1 MKIRTGFVSNS
12 SSSSFICQICNESAD
27 GWDWNN
33 HCGDKLMCVNGHCF
47 CQEHVDQ
54 DSPTYDTVERYRK
67 NDEKIPAIL
76 CPICSVAPT
85 EVLKFKNVLFY
96 LLKKYDLKYVDI
108 VDEMGILFKTN
119 DELNRYLRD

>member
-12 SSSSFICQICNESAD
+12 SSSSFICQICNDERE

-33 HCGDKLMCVNGHCF
+33 HCGDKLTCVNGHCF
-47 CQEHVDQ
+47 CQSHIDN
-54 DSPTYDTVERYRK
+54 DSPTYNTVERYRK
-67 NDEKIPAIL
+67 NDEPIPAIL
-76 CPICSVAPT
+76 CPICSVVAT
-85 EVLKFKNVLFY
+85 EALKFKNVLFY

-119 DELNRYLRD
+119 EELDRYLRS

>member
-12 SSSSFICQICNESAD
+12 SSSSFICQICNDFSD

-33 HCGDKLMCVNGHCF
+33 HCGDKLTCVNGHCF
-47 CQEHVDQ
+47 CQSHIDN
-54 DSPTYDTVERYRK
+54 DSPKYDIVERHRK
-67 NDEKIPAIL
+67 NDEPIPAIL
-76 CPICSVAPT
+76 CPICSVTPT
-85 EVLKFKNVLFY
+85 EALKFKNVLFY

-119 DELNRYLRD
+119 EELDRYLRS